1 MFDELVMS
9 LRDLELLPGDWIL
22 CFEVDFVF
30 EVLGHPEVVLVNA
43 KSIMVFAQDIK
54 VPFLEFFGT

>member
-1 MFDELVMS
+1 MMS
-9 LRDLELLPGDWIL
+9 IWDLELLPGDWIL

-30 EVLGHPEVVLVNA
+30 EVIGQPEVVLV
-43 KSIMVFAQDIK
+43 KVSILVFAQDIK

>member
-1 MFDELVMS
+1 MS
-9 LRDLELLPGDWIL
+9 LWDLELLPGDWIQ

-30 EVLGHPEVVLVNA
+30 EVLGQPEVVLVNA
-43 KSIMVFAQDIK
+43 KSILVFAQDIK